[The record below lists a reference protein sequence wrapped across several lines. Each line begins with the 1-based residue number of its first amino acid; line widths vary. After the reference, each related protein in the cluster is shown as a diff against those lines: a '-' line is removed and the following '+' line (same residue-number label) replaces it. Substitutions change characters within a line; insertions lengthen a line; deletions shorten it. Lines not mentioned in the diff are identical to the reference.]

1 MKSDL
6 GTYLG
11 TCFMSISLRSKPEIL
26 LVFERTAIF
35 VAAAAKRHLGKLLL
49 QTISGLPSKH

>member
-1 MKSDL
+1 
-6 GTYLG
+6 
-11 TCFMSISLRSKPEIL
+11 MSLSLRSKPEIL

-35 VAAAAKRHLGKLLL
+35 VAAAAKRYLGKLLL